1 MWLLIV
7 EMLIA
12 LALLGFI
19 VWWIAFPSR
28 ARRGSDSPSDL
39 DGDGESPPPGGR

>member
-19 VWWIAFPSR
+19 VWWVAFPSR
-28 ARRGSDSPSDL
+28 GSRKD
-39 DGDGESPPPGGR
+39 EPPKDPP